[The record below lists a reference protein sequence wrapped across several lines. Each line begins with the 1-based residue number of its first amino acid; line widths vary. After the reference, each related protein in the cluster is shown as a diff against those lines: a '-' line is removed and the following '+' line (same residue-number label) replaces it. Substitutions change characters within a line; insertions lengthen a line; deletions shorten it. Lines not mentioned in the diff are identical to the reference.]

1 MSRNSPHIIE
11 TKSWNWLR
19 TKVDSLGKALFR
31 EFTGRDYGMDAIVE
45 LFSEDGMPTGRI
57 AFLQIKATE
66 HAPVPLKRAPK
77 ISCGISTSCASYAL
91 QDNIPMF
98 LTYISLKGDGC
109 CYYLNLC
116 DLAKDIDRAK
126 LNAHKSSKVRIPQEQ
141 YFTDTAEPLYEAI
154 NAFFDRV

>member
-77 ISCGISTSCASYAL
+77 ISCGISTSCASYA
-91 QDNIPMF
+91 
-98 LTYISLKGDGC
+98 
-109 CYYLNLC
+109 
-116 DLAKDIDRAK
+116 
-126 LNAHKSSKVRIPQEQ
+126 HKSIRVRIPQEQ